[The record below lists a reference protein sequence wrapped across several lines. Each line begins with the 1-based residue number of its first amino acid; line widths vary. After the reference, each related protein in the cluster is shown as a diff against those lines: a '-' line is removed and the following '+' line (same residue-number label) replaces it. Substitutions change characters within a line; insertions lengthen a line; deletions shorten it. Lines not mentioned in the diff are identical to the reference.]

1 MIHGLLFLALINN
14 DLIALSLSP
23 TYLFNNS
30 GPLIEIKLAFASLAT
45 AFANNV
51 FPHPGGPYKRT
62 PTAFDIP
69 TIFNLEGS
77 VIGKTIS

>member
-1 MIHGLLFLALINN
+1 MNN

-30 GPLIEIKLAFASLAT
+30 GPFIEMKLALASFAT
-45 AFANNV
+45 AFANKV
-51 FPHPGGPYKRT
+51 LPHPGGPYKST

-69 TIFNLEGS
+69 TIFNFEGS
-77 VIGKTIS
+77 IIGKTIS